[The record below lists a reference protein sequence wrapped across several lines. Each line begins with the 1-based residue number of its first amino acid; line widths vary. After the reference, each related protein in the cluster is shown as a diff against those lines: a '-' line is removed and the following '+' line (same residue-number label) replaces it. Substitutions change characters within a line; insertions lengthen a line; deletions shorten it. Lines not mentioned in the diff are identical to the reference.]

1 MKTLRKLFVGLLTVA
16 VVGTV
21 VLSYAP
27 QPSYAKDGDLTCRC
41 LLLNI
46 NSSPNEGSWTNTQE
60 KAGEPAST
68 GDGTTQSPGAAAGTF
83 LTVNIPAGFVKGG
96 TACSD
101 TSTSGACNPLTDTF
115 ISPGFKVPKLGDF
128 LGNLI
133 RLFFFIAGIIAL
145 LFLLIGALKWITSA
159 GKEDGVK
166 EAREQIQ
173 AAVLGLIVMV
183 AVLTLVVIIEQV
195 VFGGKLCLGISCP
208 LQLGSINLIK

>member
-1 MKTLRKLFVGLLTVA
+1 MKTFRKLFVGLLTVA

-27 QPSYAKDGDLTCRC
+27 QASYAKDGDATCRC
-41 LLLNI
+41 NHK
-46 NSSPNEGSWTNTQE
+46 SGSDPGIGGWIPVVEDSTASGGPAP
-60 KAGEPAST
+60 AGSFDMPAGYKLQT
-68 GDGTTQSPGAAAGTF
+68 VGNACTDAGT
-83 LTVNIPAGFVKGG
+83 AGV
-96 TACSD
+96 
-101 TSTSGACNPLTDTF
+101 CNPLTDTF

-183 AVLTLVVIIEQV
+183 AVLTLVVIVEQV
-195 VFGGKLCLGISCP
+195 IFGGKLCLGISCP

>member
-16 VVGTV
+16 VVGTL

-27 QPSYAKDGDLTCRC
+27 QPSYAKDGDFTCRC
-41 LLLNI
+41 LQLAAKPSGTGMWTAVEENAA
-46 NSSPNEGSWTNTQE
+46 SP
-60 KAGEPAST
+60 AAST
-68 GDGTTQSPGAAAGTF
+68 PTVEVPAGYKIQIVGNACTDSGTT
-83 LTVNIPAGFVKGG
+83 
-96 TACSD
+96 
-101 TSTSGACNPLTDTF
+101 GACNPLTDTF

-159 GKEDGVK
+159 GKEEGVK

-183 AVLTLVVIIEQV
+183 AVLTLVVIVEQV
-195 VFGGKLCLGISCP
+195 IFGGKLCLGISCP

>member
-1 MKTLRKLFVGLLTVA
+1 MKTFRKLFVGLLTVA
-16 VVGTV
+16 VVGTL

-27 QPSYAKDGDLTCRC
+27 QASYAKNGDEICRC
-41 LLLNI
+41 LQITGSTSPSDGDWANI
-46 NSSPNEGSWTNTQE
+46 VEFTPSV
-60 KAGEPAST
+60 AST
-68 GDGTTQSPGAAAGTF
+68 GSGTTVLAGGS
-83 LTVNIPAGFVKGG
+83 LTSVGIPENFRSGG
-96 TACSD
+96 TACSV
-101 TSTSGACNPLTDTF
+101 TGTVGKCNPLTDTF
-115 ISPGFKVPKLGDF
+115 IKLDWKVPKLGDF

-183 AVLTLVVIIEQV
+183 AVLTLVVIVEQV
-195 VFGGKLCLGISCP
+195 IFGGKLCLGISCP

>member
-1 MKTLRKLFVGLLTVA
+1 VTSLVISLDSSS
-16 VVGTV
+16 
-21 VLSYAP
+21 LSLA
-27 QPSYAKDGDLTCRC
+27 
-41 LLLNI
+41 
-46 NSSPNEGSWTNTQE
+46 SP
-60 KAGEPAST
+60 
-68 GDGTTQSPGAAAGTF
+68 AAAGD
-83 LTVNIPAGFVKGG
+83 ACKDSG
-96 TACSD
+96 T
-101 TSTSGACNPLTDTF
+101 TGVCNPLTDTF

-183 AVLTLVVIIEQV
+183 AVLTLVVIVEQV
-195 VFGGKLCLGISCP
+195 IFGGKLCLGISCP